1 MPPTVVA
8 EVVVNATPTMA
19 ETIFRVEPVPIMV
32 YATVTNPA
40 TTMIPKDVELV
51 QRCYNFIKN
60 TYFWGLGEQ
69 YKPNLNYTPLESVLV
84 VLHARMR
91 LKMGFEDVRNDK
103 YLAPGLPFLFPG
115 TRPESVVQI
124 SPHQWRSF
132 EAVVNDFCKRMMM
145 MTT

>member
-1 MPPTVVA
+1 MNVA
-8 EVVVNATPTMA
+8 HIMA
-19 ETIFRVEPVPIMV
+19 ETIVRVEPPPIMA
-32 YATVTNPA
+32 YATVTTNPA
-40 TTMIPKDVELV
+40 TTTTMIPKDVELV

-91 LKMGFEDVRNDK
+91 LKMGFEDVRNDV
-103 YLAPGLPFLFPG
+103 YLAPGLAFLFPG

-132 EAVVNDFCKRMMM
+132 EAVVDDFCKRMMM
-145 MTT
+145 MTI